1 MIGASRLSPRLAM
14 HREGSAGYLAAA
26 LSVLESM
33 RRLGSLIRLLN
44 RGGESS
50 ALKADQQFKIVVAD
64 KQRGSGM
71 LLVRRLVEKKP

>member
-1 MIGASRLSPRLAM
+1 LN
-14 HREGSAGYLAAA
+14 
-26 LSVLESM
+26 
-33 RRLGSLIRLLN
+33 RLLN